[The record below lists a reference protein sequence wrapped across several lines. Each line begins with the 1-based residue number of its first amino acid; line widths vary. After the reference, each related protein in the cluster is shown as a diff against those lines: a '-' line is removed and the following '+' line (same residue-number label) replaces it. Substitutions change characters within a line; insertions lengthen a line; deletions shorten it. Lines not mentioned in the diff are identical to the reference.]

1 MSISWK
7 IETSSEA
14 TSPFGSSYRKV
25 NLEFLVDGTLW
36 GRGGWNGGPWNKQPN
51 DIVRNFEACS
61 RTWKPINSNGG
72 SRNGAILP
80 HLHTHTHQLTDCLNH
95 NVTRSS
101 YASNMASYGLY
112 APGKKINP
120 MSHFFFGSRPPI
132 PVGSK
137 RPLMEYSYVQAHRS
151 KRSTIIASSFCRPS
165 NLVLHAQAA
174 SLGLR
179 MPPWYPQSL
188 RGCFGYKFCSDII
201 TQSHHLAI
209 MNWQTSDIQQGPRT
223 KDTLNVSKHS

>member
-1 MSISWK
+1 MNLVCIAAVYDSVIHKWSTLTAVRGM
-7 IETSSEA
+7 EQ
-14 TSPFGSSYRKV
+14 FSY
-25 NLEFLVDGTLW
+25 
-36 GRGGWNGGPWNKQPN
+36 
-51 DIVRNFEACS
+51 IY
-61 RTWKPINSNGG
+61 
-72 SRNGAILP
+72 
-80 HLHTHTHQLTDCLNH
+80 THQLTNCLNH

-112 APGKKINP
+112 APGEKNR
-120 MSHFFFGSRPPI
+120 SHVTLFFGSRPPI
-132 PVGSK
+132 AKGSK

-151 KRSTIIASSFCRPS
+151 KRSTIIASSSRRPS
-165 NLVLHAQAA
+165 NLVLHAKAP

-209 MNWQTSDIQQGPRT
+209 VNWQTSDIQQGPRT